1 MDAVNYTSVVEGEMG
16 TISCEMYGY
25 LRGEI
30 EWLKNGQQVQSGGRY
45 SITVRTGSREGQ
57 DGGEDSVSSVVSQ
70 LTIQQVKERDEGTYT
85 CRVADLQDTV
95 YLNVTMAPVNSP
107 IAAVAAGVAVVVVL
121 LMVVIG
127 IVILLIVYFCCKN
140 NKTPAVG
147 TVSHDRTHKS
157 TATLETSLQEYRTA
171 TDIDYTYSV
180 VDEKPQ
186 SQNFADGHD
195 KKVIETSLCLEWN
208 KNAVPKLVKV
218 TSTKGLLMEP
228 NPLYES
234 AEHATTIAISEPV
247 YSYVPEEVEGQ
258 SVPIYSIPNQPV
270 GITQSDSYVEDSL
283 LSPIYAAPDL
293 TKKYRPPLEI
303 SEDNIREIHEIGFGQ
318 FGEVMLAETIGLSLK
333 DLRYSTDDDD
343 KTCSVQVAVKRI
355 RCDAESTAKDAFK
368 KEMRFMSQLNH
379 DNVVRLLA
387 INDSA
392 SPFMVMEYMKYGDL
406 NQFLKEADFSETHP
420 PLLPTDVSSA
430 ILVSMTVQI
439 ADGMAYLA
447 SHNFIHRDLA
457 TRNVL
462 VGDNCSVK
470 LSDFGLSKN
479 LYESAY
485 YHVKGRAK
493 MPVRWMSWECF
504 YGKFSEKSDVWAYG
518 VTIWEIFALAREP
531 PFANLT
537 DQEVVDDAL
546 KAADRTILDKPTLC
560 PDKLYELLCNMC
572 WASEGSERATF
583 QELYSTLDELTRD
596 GFMI

>member
-1 MDAVNYTSVVEGEMG
+1 MEEG
-16 TISCEMYGY
+16 
-25 LRGEI
+25 
-30 EWLKNGQQVQSGGRY
+30 
-45 SITVRTGSREGQ
+45 
-57 DGGEDSVSSVVSQ
+57 
-70 LTIQQVKERDEGTYT
+70 DEGVYT
-85 CRVADLQDTV
+85 CRAGANLQDTV
-95 YLNVTMAPVNSP
+95 YLNVTMGPAVSSP
-107 IAAVAAGVAVVVVL
+107 IAAVAAGVAVVVVFL
-121 LMVVIG
+121 IFTIG
-127 IVILLIVYFCCKN
+127 IVILLIIYFCHKN
-140 NKTPAVG
+140 NRTPVVG
-147 TVSHDRTHKS
+147 TFSHDRTHKP
-157 TATLETSLQEYRTA
+157 TPNTCLQEYQTV
-171 TDIDYTYSV
+171 TDVDCTYSV
-180 VDEKPQ
+180 VDEKP
-186 SQNFADGHD
+186 SQKFSDGHD
-195 KKVIETSLCLEWN
+195 KKVVETSLCLEWN

-218 TSTKGLLMEP
+218 TTTKGLLLEL

-234 AEHATTIAISEPV
+234 AEHATTVDISEPV

-270 GITQSDSYVEDSL
+270 QSDSYVEDSL

-293 TKKYRPPLEI
+293 TKKHRPPLEI
-303 SEDNIREIHEIGFGQ
+303 TEDNIREIREIGFGQ

-333 DLRYSTDDDD
+333 ELRYSADNDD

-355 RCDAESTAKDAFK
+355 RSDAESTAMDAFK

-379 DNVVRLLA
+379 DNVVRLLG

-406 NQFLKEADFSETHP
+406 NQFLKEADYSETHP
-420 PLLPTDVSSA
+420 PFSSTDVSSE

-457 TRNVL
+457 TRNIL
-462 VGDNCSVK
+462 VGDDWSVK

-518 VTIWEIFALAREP
+518 VTIWEIFALGREP
-531 PFANLT
+531 PYANLT

-546 KAADRTILDKPTLC
+546 KAADRSILDKPALC
-560 PDKLYELLCNMC
+560 PDKLYELICNMC
-572 WASEGSERATF
+572 WASEGKERATF
-583 QELYSTLDELTRD
+583 QELYNTLDELTRD
-596 GFMI
+596 GLMI